1 MKKSKKNILVVG
13 GTGFI
18 GYHLI
23 KKSLK
28 NYYNVTSISSKKP
41 SKPKFLKKVKYII
54 CDIRNFNQLKKKI
67 DNNFDYVVNLG
78 GYVDHT
84 KKKETYTSHYYG
96 CKNLAKIFLEK
107 SITSFVQIGSGL
119 EYGKLKTPHKE
130 EQKGSPNSTYASAK
144 YKATKYLISLY
155 KTNKIPISI
164 IRLYQAYGPEQE
176 FNRLIP
182 SAIKRCLQ
190 NEKFPCTKG
199 LQKRDFLYIDD
210 LINLIFKILKSKK
223 AHGQIINA
231 GSEKPIQV
239 RKLIHYIKKI
249 SKGGKPEYG
258 KIKMRKDEP
267 LNMYPSIK
275 KAKRLF
281 KWKPK
286 FSIQKGLKKTIKF
299 YSKII

>member
-1 MKKSKKNILVVG
+1 MIKSKKNILIVG

-28 NYYNVTSISSKKP
+28 KNYNVTSISSRKP
-41 SKPKFLKKVKYII
+41 SKARFLKKVKYII
-54 CDIRNFNQLKKKI
+54 CDIRNLEQLKKKI

-78 GYVDHT
+78 GYVDHS

-119 EYGKLKTPHKE
+119 EYGKFKTPHKE
-130 EQKGSPNSTYASAK
+130 EQKVSPNSIYASAK
-144 YKATKYLISLY
+144 YKATKYLIGLY
-155 KTNKIPISI
+155 KANKTPISI
-164 IRLYQAYGPEQE
+164 IRLYQAYGPGQE

-223 AHGQIINA
+223 SHGQIINA
-231 GSEKPIQV
+231 GSGKPIQV

-275 KAKRLF
+275 KAQRLLN
-281 KWKPK
+281 WKPK

-299 YSKII
+299 YGKII

>member
-1 MKKSKKNILVVG
+1 LKKSKKNILIIG

-28 NYYNVTSISSKKP
+28 NYYNVTSISSRKP
-41 SKPKFLKKVKYII
+41 SKLRFLKKVKYII
-54 CDIRNFNQLKKKI
+54 CDIRNLEQLKKKI
-67 DNNFDYVVNLG
+67 DYDFDYVVNLG
-78 GYVDHT
+78 GYVDHS

-96 CKNLAKIFLEK
+96 CKNLAKIFLAK
-107 SITSFVQIGSGL
+107 SISSFVQVGSGL
-119 EYGKLKTPHKE
+119 EYGNLKTPHKE
-130 EQKGSPNSTYASAK
+130 DQKGFPKSTYALAK
-144 YKATKYLISLY
+144 YKATKYLIDLY
-155 KTNKIPISI
+155 KTHKTPISI

-190 NEKFPCTKG
+190 NKKFPCTKG

-210 LINLIFKILKSKK
+210 FINLIFKILKSKK
-223 AHGQIINA
+223 SHGQIINA
-231 GSEKPIQV
+231 GSGKPIQV
-239 RKLIHYIKKI
+239 GKLIHYIKKI

-275 KAKRLF
+275 KAQRLF
-281 KWKPK
+281 NWKPK